1 MLFSVVAVSETWL
14 HKSNPDLFN
23 IPGYHFISNSREHKL
38 GGGVGLYIQSDMN
51 LSLGLIFNLLTIHCT
66 NQSLWKSCDLMV
78 KILLLAASIDL
89 PMPLLMTLTGLLKIS
104 CQPSVL
110 RISYYILWVIL
121 VSTSST
127 LILINLQMSSLT
139 L

>member
-1 MLFSVVAVSETWL
+1 MVELVFTFSL
-14 HKSNPDLFN
+14 
-23 IPGYHFISNSREHKL
+23 IRI
-38 GGGVGLYIQSDMN
+38 

-89 PMPLLMTLTGLLKIS
+89 PMPLSMTLTGLLKIS

-110 RISYYILWVIL
+110 RISYLIPREAPSREVYNL
-121 VSTSST
+121 VAREARVYH
-127 LILINLQMSSLT
+127 
-139 L
+139 